1 MTDAVEGRIHK
12 YRNAVS
18 MESNS
23 GKDGGPL
30 MRITWEAWHAT
41 KAEQVKQQQTL
52 YWGIKNFMEETEM
65 KRAEEGTGVNVAKG
79 NPQRQ

>member
-1 MTDAVEGRIHK
+1 MTDEMKTNDRVHR

-30 MRITWEAWHAT
+30 SRITWESWHAT
-41 KAEQVKQQQTL
+41 KQEQVKQQQTL

-65 KRAEEGTGVNVAKG
+65 KRAEEGTGVNVAKVKK
-79 NPQRQ
+79 